1 MLSKMILLTAVFFR
15 IAAPIADELASA
27 FVAHD
32 SEEAMPYLTHYGI
45 LCFLQQSNL
54 GGRDPACDQVFNG
67 PRLASLRFDLH

>member
-32 SEEAMPYLTHYGI
+32 SQEAMPYLTHYGI
-45 LCFLQQSNL
+45 CAIFN
-54 GGRDPACDQVFNG
+54 DPTWVDEIRPTTKFQ
-67 PRLASLRFDLH
+67 RT